1 MVFHCIALAGL
12 ELTEIHFFDYSSNF
26 SIASEKKPCLAL
38 LLRGLQS
45 LSGWWLHP
53 CGLTCPDLSAGS
65 SCPGNPP
72 ALYELVPLLPGV
84 PQRLIWSLWSFCCMP
99 QSTEVTGLSLHNCLL
114 HADKMSPLENS
125 TPDLMWQTTLK
136 TKVKL
141 CNRSWRDDCVGK
153 KDLLCKQEAWVWI
166 SGTHVERARRAK
178 WSTSAPMLETEAARF
193 RIVGPCWLASL
204 DKIVSSG
211 FSKGPCFEK
220 I

>member
-1 MVFHCIALAGL
+1 MGSCFVAQHTPEFLILLPQPLRCWKFLRYRPCYLTSHAVFKKGLYSVALAGL

-84 PQRLIWSLWSFCCMP
+84 PQRLIWSL
-99 QSTEVTGLSLHNCLL
+99 
-114 HADKMSPLENS
+114 
-125 TPDLMWQTTLK
+125 
-136 TKVKL
+136 
-141 CNRSWRDDCVGK
+141 
-153 KDLLCKQEAWVWI
+153 
-166 SGTHVERARRAK
+166 
-178 WSTSAPMLETEAARF
+178 
-193 RIVGPCWLASL
+193 
-204 DKIVSSG
+204 
-211 FSKGPCFEK
+211 
-220 I
+220 